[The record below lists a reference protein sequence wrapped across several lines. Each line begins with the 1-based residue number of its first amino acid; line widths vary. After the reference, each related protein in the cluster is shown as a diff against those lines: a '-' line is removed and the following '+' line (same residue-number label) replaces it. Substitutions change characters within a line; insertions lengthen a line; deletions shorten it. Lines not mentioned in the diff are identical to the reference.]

1 MKKKYLTKTYLRDV
15 SKHEVKMYLD
25 QDDCYIIIKKLIQ
38 VDIPFIKENDII
50 LMDNGYYILEVVPK
64 YENYAMRLFLNDKK
78 EPIEY
83 YFDICK
89 NNRLDNETF
98 VPCFDDLYLD
108 IIFLASSENIRYLDK
123 DELDYAL
130 ETKDITKEDYELTL
144 NVGEKLFNELK
155 NHKNKFVNRD
165 YTKYFF

>member
-89 NNRLDNETF
+89 NNRLDNETL